1 MKRDELEETTGS
13 RIRALRG
20 DMTLDAFS
28 KQLDVSRQAVAKWER
43 GEAVPTV
50 HHLTK
55 MAELYDKDIAY
66 IAFGTI
72 NPDQTDK
79 VTEAVLAKLP
89 LLSEKNKELILNM
102 VNSLI
107 PRGNRAD
114 EGQQQQ
120 NQ

>member
-1 MKRDELEETTGS
+1 
-13 RIRALRG
+13 
-20 DMTLDAFS
+20 MTLDAFS

-79 VTEAVLAKLP
+79 MTAAVLQKLP
-89 LLSEKNKELILNM
+89 LLHEKDKELILNM

-107 PRGNRAD
+107 PRRNRAD